1 MTNFSAPDEAA
12 RRRAVAA
19 AIALTVNTP
28 LAPKRYERQLLAR
41 YQAGELSID
50 HVLELLDTSVYHVFY
65 RSQARPG
72 LTQLDLDALLDWS
85 RRYNTAHQLTGLL
98 LYSDERFV
106 QVLEGSETEVRM
118 LFTQI
123 QQDTRH
129 SQVVTLSEGPGP
141 QRWFAEWSMAL
152 GHVAAPDLDQVLRT
166 VETQASGPVAPA
178 DPHLQT
184 LLRAFGLTNPDPAY

>member
-1 MTNFSAPDEAA
+1 MRNPPAPEEVV

-28 LAPKRYERQLLAR
+28 LAPKRYERQLLDR
-41 YQAGELSID
+41 YQVGELSID
-50 HVLELLDTSVYHVFY
+50 QVLDLLETSVYHVFY

-72 LTQLDLDALLDWS
+72 FSQADLDALLDWS
-85 RRYNTAHQLTGLL
+85 RRYNAEHGLTGLL

-106 QVLEGSETEVRM
+106 QVLEGSETAVRT
-118 LFTQI
+118 LFTRI

-129 SQVVTLSEGPGP
+129 TQVVTLSEGPGP
-141 QRWFAEWSMAL
+141 QRWFAEWNMAL
-152 GHVAAPDLDQVLRT
+152 GHVETLELNHVLGT
-166 VETQASGPVAPA
+166 MEAQTPVLLPIT

-184 LLRAFGLTNPDPAY
+184 LLHAFGIPNLETR